1 MQRLFAFLLTPA
13 VACLLVTGVALWMA
27 IRPRG
32 FQQFVADN
40 FALLPRPGPRS
51 RIAPVVL
58 RLLAVPLLC
67 YAYTMA
73 MTNKAEFLWLAR
85 LLQVV

>member
-1 MQRLFAFLLTPA
+1 MQRIFAFLFTPV
-13 VACLLVTGVALWMA
+13 VACLLVTGVALWMV

-40 FALLPRPGPRS
+40 FALLPHAGAHS
-51 RIAPVVL
+51 RIAPVAL
-58 RLLAVPLLC
+58 RLLAVPLLW

-85 LLQVV
+85 LLQLV